1 MNSFHRGLQVGWK
14 MPLVRHTLKKED
26 EVVVSGLS
34 AGRRKDGWPK
44 VGRGHANEERYST
57 HTFSSS

>member
-44 VGRGHANEERYST
+44 VGRGHANEER
-57 HTFSSS
+57 

>member
-14 MPLVRHTLKKED
+14 TPQVRHTLK

-44 VGRGHANEERYST
+44 VGRGHTNEER
-57 HTFSSS
+57 